1 LFLKILNYP
10 KVVNKEFLYSF
21 NIYYLNIKY
30 YKLILMD
37 IEPLKSILLLYKD
50 KDKVFQDYLDNET
63 SSKLK
68 NYYYYDEKKDD
79 LYLDNNIITLSK
91 TTGKIYKKGKIIS
104 INDNKIS
111 IKNVNNI
118 TFDSNEYY
126 IFIKKQKYNKTNRD
140 FYKALL
146 NNLNNS

>member
-1 LFLKILNYP
+1 MN
-10 KVVNKEFLYSF
+10 
-21 NIYYLNIKY
+21 
-30 YKLILMD
+30 
-37 IEPLKSILLLYKD
+37 IEPLKSILLIYKE
-50 KDKVFQDYLDNET
+50 KDKVFEDYLDKET
-63 SSKLK
+63 SNKLK

-79 LYLDNNIITLSK
+79 LYLDNNIITVSK

-126 IFIKKQKYNKTNRD
+126 IFIKKQKYNKNNRD